1 MARIPQ
7 DIVDRVRDT
16 SDIVDVVS
24 QYVDLKQRGA
34 NFFGLCPF
42 HGEKTA
48 SFSVAPAKQIYHCFG
63 CGSGGNVFSF
73 LMEYQKVT
81 FPEAVKALAER
92 YNIPVQFEEGDGST
106 ELFSSLYELHNIAVS
121 LYQENLFSKKGEEAL
136 TYLTNRGLTEDFIK
150 QFKVG
155 FAIDSWDQLVN
166 QCKGKGFTQSHITKS
181 GLFTQ
186 SDKGTFDRFRS
197 RIMFPIFHPSGKPI
211 AFGGRVFGTDD
222 SAKYL
227 NSPETPLYKKS
238 DIFFGLQASRDSIR
252 QAEYA
257 VLVEGYMDFL
267 QLYQAGIHHVV
278 AVSGTAFTARHAL
291 SLSRITQKVILLY
304 DGDSAGGQATV
315 KAGWILLQA
324 GMEPWVVRPPD
335 GLDPDD
341 WVREIGKTE
350 ILSHIQSPESFWNFH
365 FNLYEA
371 ETLEGSDRRQYIID
385 LLKKVRQ
392 LKDGIVRGEVI
403 RIIAE
408 KLKVEEQELIRTL
421 KSQRV
426 NPTYNPNQG
435 ETENDERIHFTGVAD
450 RAQVELIQLLAN
462 GSSETKQL
470 VRDTISLELFS
481 TPLLH
486 KIAGLLLDDNLTMET
501 AGIIEYFQDKN
512 ERESVAEILITD
524 IQNFPPE
531 QIVSDCYKILKSIP
545 LKNEIRSLR
554 VQIRE
559 KESKGE
565 DTSNDVLDVIKLQK
579 ELDDI

>member
-7 DIVDRVRDT
+7 DIVDCVRDS

-81 FPEAVKALAER
+81 FPEAVKTLADR
-92 YNIPVQFEEGDGST
+92 YNIPIQFEEGDGSS
-106 ELFSSLYELHNIAVS
+106 ELYSSLYELHAMAVE
-121 LYQENLFSKKGEEAL
+121 LYKDNLFSENGKDAL
-136 TYLTNRGLTEDFIK
+136 SYLTERGLTEDYIK

-155 FAIDSWDQLVN
+155 LALDSWDQLVN

-186 SDKGTFDRFRS
+186 SEKGTFDRFRS

-211 AFGGRVFGTDD
+211 AFGGRVFNSDD
-222 SAKYL
+222 PAKYL

-238 DIFFGLQASRDSIR
+238 DIFYGLHASRDAIR
-252 QAEYA
+252 QSEYA

-278 AVSGTAFTARHAL
+278 AVSGTAFSTRHAL
-291 SLSRITQKVILLY
+291 ALSRVTKKVILLY
-304 DGDSAGGQATV
+304 DGDLAGGNAAV

-324 GMEPWVVRPPD
+324 GMEPWVVRPPE

-341 WVREIGKTE
+341 WVRDIGKTE
-350 ILSHIQSPESFWNFH
+350 ILTELQSPESFWNFH
-365 FNLYEA
+365 FNFHQA
-371 ETLEGSDRRQYIID
+371 EELEGADRRQYILD
-385 LLKKVRQ
+385 LLKEIRQ
-392 LKDGIVRGEVI
+392 ITDGIVRGEII

-408 KLKVEEQELIRTL
+408 KLRVEESDLIRTL

-426 NPTYNPNQG
+426 NPTYNVNHG
-435 ETENDERIHFTGVAD
+435 ENDVEERFQFTSVVD
-450 RAQVELIQLLAN
+450 RAQVELIQLLAGGN
-462 GSSETKQL
+462 GETKKL
-470 VRDTISLELFS
+470 VLDTISLDMFS

-486 KIAGLLLDDNLTMET
+486 QVASLLMDENLSIES
-501 AGIIEYFQDKN
+501 AGIIEYFQDRN

-524 IQNFPPE
+524 IQNFSPE
-531 QIVSDCYKILKSIP
+531 QIVSDCYKILKSMP
-545 LKNEIRSLR
+545 LKDKIRTLR

-559 KESKGE
+559 KESNGE
-565 DTSNDVLDVIKLQK
+565 DTSGDVLEVIKLQK